1 MDDFHNLSD
10 KIAIIQ
16 EDVSSMKELSSELQ
30 NSTQEDKDRL
40 QSLTDRVKALL
51 EKAGQDSSNL
61 DLSIDD
67 IQQINSE
74 IDEALFSM
82 SNKTD
87 SDKALDLNKVDI
99 LIACIAGGLAALV
112 DFLVVKVPMDM
123 DIKLNGEKVHHE
135 GSPLT
140 ELFRKIGTT
149 KDGKE
154 AKWIQTL
161 EKWFHVNYDPSIK

>member
-10 KIAIIQ
+10 KTAIIQ

-30 NSTQEDKDRL
+30 NSTQEDKDKL

-51 EKAGQDSSNL
+51 EKTGQDTSNL

-99 LIACIAGGLAALV
+99 LIACIAGGLAVLI
-112 DFLVVKVPMDM
+112 DFLIVKVPKDM
-123 DIKLNGEKVHHE
+123 DIKLN
-135 GSPLT
+135 
-140 ELFRKIGTT
+140 
-149 KDGKE
+149 
-154 AKWIQTL
+154 
-161 EKWFHVNYDPSIK
+161 

>member
-10 KIAIIQ
+10 KITIIQ
-16 EDVSSMKELSSELQ
+16 EDVSSMKEQSSELQ
-30 NSTQEDKDRL
+30 NSIQEEKDRL

-51 EKAGQDSSNL
+51 EKTGQDSSNL
-61 DLSIDD
+61 NLSIDV

-99 LIACIAGGLAALV
+99 LIACIAGGLAVLV
-112 DFLVVKVPMDM
+112 DFLIVKVPKDM

-149 KDGKE
+149 KD
-154 AKWIQTL
+154 
-161 EKWFHVNYDPSIK
+161 

>member
-40 QSLTDRVKALL
+40 LYLTDRVKALL
-51 EKAGQDSSNL
+51 EKTGQDSSNL

-74 IDEALFSM
+74 IDEALFFM

-99 LIACIAGGLAALV
+99 LIACIAGGLAVLV

-123 DIKLNGEKVHHE
+123 DIKLNGEKV
-135 GSPLT
+135 
-140 ELFRKIGTT
+140 
-149 KDGKE
+149 
-154 AKWIQTL
+154 
-161 EKWFHVNYDPSIK
+161 

>member
-51 EKAGQDSSNL
+51 EKTGQDSSNL

-99 LIACIAGGLAALV
+99 LIACIAGGLAVLV
-112 DFLVVKVPMDM
+112 DFLVVKVPMS
-123 DIKLNGEKVHHE
+123 NTN
-135 GSPLT
+135 SN
-140 ELFRKIGTT
+140 F
-149 KDGKE
+149 
-154 AKWIQTL
+154 
-161 EKWFHVNYDPSIK
+161 

>member
-10 KIAIIQ
+10 KITIIQ
-16 EDVSSMKELSSELQ
+16 EDVSSMKEQSSELQ
-30 NSTQEDKDRL
+30 NSIQEEKDRL

-51 EKAGQDSSNL
+51 EKTGQDSSNL
-61 DLSIDD
+61 NLSIDV

-99 LIACIAGGLAALV
+99 LIAC
-112 DFLVVKVPMDM
+112 MD
-123 DIKLNGEKVHHE
+123 
-135 GSPLT
+135 
-140 ELFRKIGTT
+140 
-149 KDGKE
+149 
-154 AKWIQTL
+154 
-161 EKWFHVNYDPSIK
+161 

>member
-51 EKAGQDSSNL
+51 EKTGQDISSL

-99 LIACIAGGLAALV
+99 LIACIAGGLAVLV
-112 DFLVVKVPMDM
+112 DFLIVKVPKDM
-123 DIKLNGEKVHHE
+123 DINLNGEKVHHE

-140 ELFRKIGTT
+140 ELLRKMVLP
-149 KDGKE
+149 
-154 AKWIQTL
+154 Q
-161 EKWFHVNYDPSIK
+161 FS

>member
-16 EDVSSMKELSSELQ
+16 EDISSMKEQSSELQ

-99 LIACIAGGLAALV
+99 LIACIAGGLAVLV
-112 DFLVVKVPMDM
+112 DF
-123 DIKLNGEKVHHE
+123 
-135 GSPLT
+135 
-140 ELFRKIGTT
+140 
-149 KDGKE
+149 
-154 AKWIQTL
+154 
-161 EKWFHVNYDPSIK
+161 

>member
-40 QSLTDRVKALL
+40 LYLTDRVKALL
-51 EKAGQDSSNL
+51 EKTGQDSSNL

-74 IDEALFSM
+74 IDEALFFM

-87 SDKALDLNKVDI
+87 SDKALDLNNVDI
-99 LIACIAGGLAALV
+99 LIACIAGGLAVLV
-112 DFLVVKVPMDM
+112 DFLVVKVPKDM
-123 DIKLNGEKVHHE
+123 EIKLNGEKV
-135 GSPLT
+135 
-140 ELFRKIGTT
+140 
-149 KDGKE
+149 
-154 AKWIQTL
+154 
-161 EKWFHVNYDPSIK
+161 